1 MTEQAG
7 SGSRDD
13 LDLDCF
19 PDNSNTDGNLV
30 EPTTYRDCGRCRRPQ
45 SVCLCSALPHAPL
58 KLHGK
63 LLVLQHPL
71 EARKRMATVP
81 LLDLCLK
88 DCTLIRGRK
97 FSVEKTS
104 GLGDALHTAKQMG
117 SPIYVLFP
125 GAEARDL
132 ADMVRVH
139 SQERHLEGGLQV
151 QQAAAEPHVTHRG
164 SHSPPWTYLLIAIDG
179 TWRQGKEIFKVLM
192 PLLEGFQADV
202 VHLPLDSIPRENWE
216 CALKREPSLGCM
228 TTAEAVARALGILEG
243 SNEVQAALLAP
254 LRQMTALQAAFDP
267 ATRAR
272 IDKGNEMM
280 SISKRNF
287 GFKMPKALIPA

>member
-1 MTEQAG
+1 MEQAG

-13 LDLDCF
+13 LDLDWF
-19 PDNSNTDGNLV
+19 PEISNTDGHLL

-58 KLHGK
+58 NLHGK

-97 FSVEKTS
+97 FSVERTP
-104 GLGDALHTAKQMG
+104 GLRDALRTAKQMG

-125 GAEARDL
+125 GTEARDL
-132 ADMVRVH
+132 AEMVQTN
-139 SQERHLEGGLQV
+139 SQKRHLPECQQV
-151 QQAAAEPHVTHRG
+151 QEAAAEPHRIHIG
-164 SHSPPWTYLLIAIDG
+164 SHSPPWAYLLIAIDG

-192 PLLEGFQADV
+192 PLLEAFQANV
-202 VHLPLDSIPRENWE
+202 VHLPLASIPRENWD

-228 TTAEAVARALGILEG
+228 TTTEAVARALGILEG
-243 SNEVQAALLAP
+243 SIDVQAALLAP
-254 LRQMTALQAAFDP
+254 LRQMTALQAYFDP

-272 IDKGNEMM
+272 IEKGNEMM

-287 GFKMPKALIPA
+287 GFKMPKGLIPV